1 MFWKRGCGREG
12 GWSAGVMGGLGRESE
27 SCEGVEM
34 VV

>member
-1 MFWKRGCGREG
+1 MWGGR
-12 GWSAGVMGGLGRESE
+12 GWSAGVMGGLGRGSE